1 MKTNLAFISLSPE
14 NETAPLH
21 RQIYESIRVSIL
33 NGDFG
38 SRMRVPST
46 RLLAEHLGVSRM
58 TVVNAYDQLLAEGYL
73 EGRIGSGT
81 FVASRLPEEFLHTAK
96 APRSR
101 SGQPNKT
108 RKLNLSA
115 YGKHLVKH
123 MPELKASYSSIP
135 AIPFQHSLTAID
147 EFPFEIWSKITNKC
161 LKYSYREVSGYGD
174 PGGYR
179 PLRQAVGTHLRSAR
193 GVHCEDEQI
202 IITAGAQQAV
212 FIVAQ
217 VLLARGDTVW
227 LEDPSHMCATDIF
240 RARGTRTVSVPVDD
254 EGFDHKRAL
263 NMAKAAKLAYI
274 TPSRQ
279 FPLGMTMS
287 LRRRLN
293 LLEWAN
299 ENEAWIIEDDY
310 DSEFRYSGR
319 PLASLQGLDQHDRVI
334 YVGTFSKTVFPGLR
348 LGCTVVPPDLVDV
361 FAAARA
367 LIDQHGP
374 LLNQVVLAAFISEGH
389 FERHVRRMRT
399 VYRERQGFLMHEIDR
414 HLKGVLEVPKTDS
427 GMHAVG
433 WLPKEMDDQ
442 LVSHHAQELGLRVAP
457 VSNYSVNRLTRSGL
471 LLGYTA
477 FNERQ
482 IKDSV
487 KKLERVLAEYSGSK
501 CSPD

>member
-1 MKTNLAFISLSPE
+1 MKTNLAPFISLNHE
-14 NETAPLH
+14 NEAAPLH

-38 SRMRVPST
+38 SQMRVPST
-46 RLLAEHLGVSRM
+46 RLLAQHLGVSRM

-73 EGRIGSGT
+73 EGRTGSGT
-81 FVASRLPEEFLHTAK
+81 FVASRLPEEFLHTPK
-96 APRSR
+96 ARRNR
-101 SGQPNKT
+101 SGQRNKA
-108 RKLNLSA
+108 RKPNLSA
-115 YGKHLVKH
+115 YGKHLIKH
-123 MPELKASYSSIP
+123 MSELRASFSTMP
-135 AIPFQHSLTAID
+135 AIPFQHSLPAIH
-147 EFPFEIWSKITNKC
+147 EFPFETWWKITNKI
-161 LKYSYREVSGYGD
+161 LKYSYREVVSYGD
-174 PGGYR
+174 SRGYL
-179 PLRQAVGTHLRSAR
+179 PLRQAIGTHLRSAR
-193 GVHCEDEQI
+193 GVDCEDDQI
-202 IITAGAQQAV
+202 IITAGSQQAV

-217 VLLARGDTVW
+217 ILLERGDTVW
-227 LEDPSHMCATDIF
+227 LEDPCHMAATDIF
-240 RARGTRTVSVPVDD
+240 SAHGMRTISVPVDD

-263 NMAKAAKLAYI
+263 KLAKTAKLAYI

-299 ENEAWIIEDDY
+299 QNEAWIIEDDY

-334 YVGTFSKTVFPGLR
+334 YVGTFSKTLFPGLR
-348 LGCTVVPPDLVDV
+348 LGCAVVPPDLVEV

-374 LLNQVVLAAFISEGH
+374 LVNQVVLAAFISEGH
-389 FERHVRRMRT
+389 YERHVRRMRT
-399 VYRERQGFLMHEIDR
+399 LYRERQELIMHEIDK
-414 HLKGVLEVPKTDS
+414 HLKGVLEVQESDS

-433 WLPKEMDDQ
+433 WLPPEMDDK
-442 LVSHHAQELGLRVAP
+442 LISDHAAAHGLRVAP
-457 VSNYSVNRLTRSGL
+457 VSKYSVNQLPRNGL

-482 IKDSV
+482 IKEGV
-487 KKLERVLAEYSGSK
+487 KKLGRIIT
-501 CSPD
+501 